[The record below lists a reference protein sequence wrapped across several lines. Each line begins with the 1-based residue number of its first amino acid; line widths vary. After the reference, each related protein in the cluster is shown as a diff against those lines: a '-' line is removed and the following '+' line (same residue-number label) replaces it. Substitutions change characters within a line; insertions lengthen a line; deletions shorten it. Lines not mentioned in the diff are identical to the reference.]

1 MSATDSNSLSYGQK
15 EMRAVFAR
23 IEALGKPG
31 NRQITPA
38 YYGRFLILFTFT
50 ILEIS

>member
-1 MSATDSNSLSYGQK
+1 MAKKKCGQC
-15 EMRAVFAR
+15 FAR

-38 YYGRFLILFTFT
+38 YYGRFLILFTLT